1 MVDNDFYTIQVN
13 ENGTLKIFDKKLNKT
28 FENVLLME
36 NGGDEG
42 DEYDFSPLPNEK
54 LIFNDNIV
62 ANSTIK
68 KNRFNNEIKINYRLK
83 VPKDIQARKK

>member
-1 MVDNDFYTIQVN
+1 
-13 ENGTLKIFDKKLNKT
+13 
-28 FENVLLME
+28 ME

-42 DEYDFSPLPNEK
+42 DEYDFLLFLNEK

-62 ANSTIK
+62 VNFIIK

-83 VPKDIQARKK
+83 VLKDI

>member
-1 MVDNDFYTIQVN
+1 
-13 ENGTLKIFDKKLNKT
+13 
-28 FENVLLME
+28 ME

-62 ANSTIK
+62 ANHTIK
-68 KNRFNNEIKINYRLK
+68 KNRFNNEININYRLK
-83 VPKDIQARKK
+83 VPKDIQARKIIEKIHLLTLI